1 LTAAQS
7 VFAVSILVNLGLTVS
22 GAVALLVLFGV
33 QFVASFTLPTSTDQ
47 VMIIVLSAVYGALA
61 ASQFCAGGA
70 TPHDS
75 CGKG

>member
-1 LTAAQS
+1 M
-7 VFAVSILVNLGLTVS
+7 SILVNLGLTVS

-47 VMIIVLSAVYGALA
+47 VMIIVLSAVYGAL
-61 ASQFCAGGA
+61 
-70 TPHDS
+70 DS